1 VTYKPYDVVIMP
13 FPFADRATS
22 VVRPAVILTHFDSFG
37 QHSGVA
43 LVAMI
48 TSAKQTAWPFEFP
61 ITDIASAGLS
71 QPCVI
76 RFKLNSIDYSLM
88 EKKIG
93 VLANTDHQAV
103 RSALGKLFGDIGLS
117 A

>member
-1 VTYKPYDVVIMP
+1 MP

-22 VVRPAVILTHFDSFG
+22 VVRPAVILSDYHSFG

-48 TSAKQTAWPFEFP
+48 TSAKHSAWPFDFP

-76 RFKLNSIDYSLM
+76 RCKLNSIDYSLM

-93 VLANTDHQAV
+93 VLAITDQQAV
-103 RSALGKLFGDIGLS
+103 RSALCKLFGDIGLS